1 MAVQEYSTSLLQPM
15 YIKTVSDLRS
25 RGVEF
30 APPHTYYQAI
40 PERLG
45 VHMI

>member
-1 MAVQEYSTSLLQPM
+1 MS
-15 YIKTVSDLRS
+15 
-25 RGVEF
+25 

-45 VHMI
+45 DHMKMMKEDLNEIESWL